1 MKNRIILD
9 SPLIEGNRITY
20 SYHAEGE
27 WQKVFRPEQPFF
39 VEYSAD
45 ISEIPESIAVIPF
58 LCNTL
63 PISWVW
69 NAEIQ
74 VPSCDWDFY
83 HCIEA
88 VKQGY
93 RICILRSGLPEPSLH
108 TTL

>member
-45 ISEIPESIAVIPF
+45 ISEIPGKYSSDSVF
-58 LCNTL
+58 M
-63 PISWVW
+63 
-69 NAEIQ
+69 
-74 VPSCDWDFY
+74 
-83 HCIEA
+83 
-88 VKQGY
+88 
-93 RICILRSGLPEPSLH
+93 
-108 TTL
+108 